1 MSANDE
7 DRLLTVAES
16 ISHGTPVDW
25 NEVEK
30 QLDPAARAIVSE
42 LKVLEDMARIH
53 EESPKTWGPFEIV
66 GEIARGA
73 FGTVYTARDSALGVT
88 LALKVIRP
96 RSPDVPLDP
105 EKALNEARLLAKI
118 THPNVVRVYRADRI
132 GDEVGVA
139 MELVNG
145 QTLEDLVQ
153 KQSAFSAREATHVGI
168 DLCHALAAVHRS
180 GALHGDIKAHNV
192 MRGEDG
198 RIVLMDFGAGKD
210 LNIPPRHTGPD
221 FVGTPLYMAPEV
233 FAGRPRSKSTDIYS
247 LGVLLYYLVSRQYPV
262 EGSTRTEVE
271 RGHQQPAR
279 RVPLRD
285 VRPDLPDAFV
295 RVVDQALA
303 ERPDDRFQSAGE
315 LEAAL
320 SATIVPR
327 PRWRWKEIAA
337 AAAVLLAVGLVA
349 VFYRG
354 QSQSSGTSRTSE
366 TASLTTAAAATTP
379 AVTPTPS
386 ADTYRIKA
394 VLKRDRD
401 GAEVPLAS
409 GTRLGLAE
417 RLSMD
422 LDLSAPAHVY
432 VVNEDE
438 RGNSILLFPLRGRE
452 PANPL
457 AAGHHRLPGLLEG
470 EKLSWQVTT
479 AGGREHFFVI
489 ASPTRS
495 ATFEKMFAALSSP
508 VLNQQISYPKLS
520 SEALGALRSV
530 GGLAVVPAQKH
541 EQLRTTPGFAMPLT
555 DQEET
560 AQGVWI
566 RQATFDNPD

>member
-1 MSANDE
+1 MSASDE
-7 DRLLTVAES
+7 DTRLLTVAQS
-16 ISHGTPVDW
+16 ISEGTPVDW

-30 QLDPAARAIVSE
+30 QLDPSSRAIVSE
-42 LKVLEDMARIH
+42 LKVLEDLARIH
-53 EESPKTWGPFEIV
+53 EENPKKWGPFEIV

-73 FGTVYTARDSALGVT
+73 FGTVYIARDSALGVT

-105 EKALNEARLLAKI
+105 ENALNEARLLAKI

-139 MELVNG
+139 MELVKG

-153 KQSAFSAREATHVGI
+153 KQSFSAREATHVGI

-192 MRGEDG
+192 MRGDDS

-210 LNIPPRHTGPD
+210 LNILPRLTGPD
-221 FVGTPLYMAPEV
+221 FVGTPIYMAPEV
-233 FAGRPRSKSTDIYS
+233 FAGQPRSKSTDLYS
-247 LGVLLYYLVSRQYPV
+247 LGVLLYYLVSRAYPI

-295 RVVDQALA
+295 RVVDQAVA
-303 ERPDDRFQSAGE
+303 ERPADRFQSAGE

-327 PRWRWKEIAA
+327 PRQRWKEIAVA
-337 AAAVLLAVGLVA
+337 AAMLLAAALGIA
-349 VFYRG
+349 IYRG
-354 QSQSSGTSRTSE
+354 QSPPPGPARAGE
-366 TASLTTAAAATTP
+366 DRAASAKAAVPPPSP
-379 AVTPTPS
+379 ADS
-386 ADTYRIKA
+386 YRIKA

-422 LDLSAPAHVY
+422 LDLSAPAYVY

-438 RGNSILLFPLRGRE
+438 RGNSYLLFPLRELE
-452 PANPL
+452 PVNPL
-457 AAGHHRLPGLLEG
+457 PAGHHRLPGLLAG
-470 EKLSWQVTT
+470 ENLYWQVTT
-479 AGGREHFFVI
+479 AGGREHFLVI

-495 ATFEKMFAALSSP
+495 TTFEKMFAALPSP
-508 VLNQQISYPKLS
+508 VLNRQISYPKLS

-530 GGLAVVPAQKH
+530 GGLALAPSQKH

-560 AQGVWI
+560 TQGVWI
-566 RQATFDNPD
+566 RQASFDNP

>member
-1 MSANDE
+1 MSASDE
-7 DRLLTVAES
+7 DIRLLTVAQS
-16 ISHGTPVDW
+16 ISEGTPVDW

-30 QLDPAARAIVSE
+30 QLDPSARAIVNE

-53 EESPKTWGPFEIV
+53 EECPKTWGPFDIV

-96 RSPDVPLDP
+96 RSPEVPLDP

-192 MRGEDG
+192 MRGQDG

-210 LNIPPRHTGPD
+210 LNIPPHHTGPD

-233 FAGRPRSKSTDIYS
+233 FAGRVRSKTTDLYS
-247 LGVLLYYLVSRQYPV
+247 LGVLLYYLVSRAYPI

-295 RVVDQALA
+295 RVVDQAVA
-303 ERPDDRFQSAGE
+303 ERPEDRFQSAGE

-320 SATIVPR
+320 AATMVPR
-327 PRWRWKEIAA
+327 PRSRWKGIAV
-337 AAAVLLAVGLVA
+337 AAAVLLAAGVGTA
-349 VFYRG
+349 IYRG
-354 QSQSSGTSRTSE
+354 QSQPPSPARTGE
-366 TASLTTAAAATTP
+366 DAAASTKVTVPPPSP
-379 AVTPTPS
+379 ADS
-386 ADTYRIKA
+386 YRIKA

-417 RLSMD
+417 RLSLD

-470 EKLSWQVTT
+470 EKLYWQVTT
-479 AGGREHFFVI
+479 AGGREHFLVI

-495 ATFEKMFAALSSP
+495 ATFEKMFAALPSP

-530 GGLAVVPAQKH
+530 GGLAVAPSQKH

-566 RQATFDNPD
+566 RQATFDNPE

>member
-1 MSANDE
+1 MSASDE
-7 DRLLTVAES
+7 DIRLLTVAQS
-16 ISHGTPVDW
+16 ISEGTPVDW

-30 QLDPAARAIVSE
+30 QLDPSARAIVSE

-53 EESPKTWGPFEIV
+53 EENPTKWGPFEIV
-66 GEIARGA
+66 GEIGRGA
-73 FGTVYTARDSALGVT
+73 FGTVYTARDSALGMT

-132 GDEVGVA
+132 NDEVGVA

-145 QTLEDLVQ
+145 QTLDDLVQ
-153 KQSAFSAREATHVGI
+153 KQSAFSAREATLVGI
-168 DLCHALAAVHRS
+168 DLCQALAAVHRS

-192 MRGEDG
+192 MRGDNG

-210 LNIPPRHTGPD
+210 LNIPRRPAGLD

-233 FAGRPRSKSTDIYS
+233 FAGHPRSKCTDIYS
-247 LGVLLYYLVSRQYPV
+247 LGVLLYYLVSRKYPV

-271 RGHQQPAR
+271 RQHQQPAR
-279 RVPLRD
+279 RIPLRD

-295 RVVDQALA
+295 RVVEQAHA
-303 ERPDDRFQSAGE
+303 ERPEDRYQSAGE
-315 LEAAL
+315 FEAAL
-320 SATIVPR
+320 SATLVAQPK
-327 PRWRWKEIAA
+327 RWWKEIAA
-337 AAAVLLAVGLVA
+337 AAAVLLALGLVA
-349 VFYRG
+349 MFYRG
-354 QSQSSGTSRTSE
+354 QSQPSGTSRAE
-366 TASLTTAAAATTP
+366 EAVRPTTAAAATTAP
-379 AVTPTPS
+379 VPPPPTGS
-386 ADTYRIKA
+386 YRVKA
-394 VLKRDRD
+394 LLKRERD
-401 GAEVPLAS
+401 GIEVPLVS
-409 GTRLGLAE
+409 GTRLGLSE

-457 AAGHHRLPGLLEG
+457 AAGHHRLPGLLDD
-470 EKLSWQVTT
+470 EKLYWQVTT
-479 AGGREHFFVI
+479 AGGREHFLVI

-495 ATFEKMFAALSSP
+495 ATFEKMFAALPSP

-520 SEALGALRSV
+520 PEALGALRSV
-530 GGLAVVPAQKH
+530 GGLAVAPSQKH

-566 RQATFDNPD
+566 RQATFDNPE

>member
-1 MSANDE
+1 MSASDE
-7 DRLLTVAES
+7 DIRLLTVAQS
-16 ISHGTPVDW
+16 ISEGTPVDW

-30 QLDPAARAIVSE
+30 QLDPSSRAIVSE

-53 EESPKTWGPFEIV
+53 EENPKKWGPFEIV

-96 RSPDVPLDP
+96 RSPDVPIDP

-145 QTLEDLVQ
+145 QTLDDLVQ
-153 KQSAFSAREATHVGI
+153 KQSAFSAREATLVGI
-168 DLCHALAAVHRS
+168 DLCQALAAVHRS

-192 MRGEDG
+192 MRGVDG
-198 RIVLMDFGAGKD
+198 RIVLMDLGAGKD
-210 LNIPPRHTGPD
+210 LNIPRRSVGSD

-233 FAGRPRSKSTDIYS
+233 FAGQARSKSTDIYS
-247 LGVLLYYLVSRQYPV
+247 LGVLLYYLVSRKYPV

-295 RVVDQALA
+295 RVVDQAVA
-303 ERPDDRFQSAGE
+303 ERPEDRFQSAGE

-320 SATIVPR
+320 AATMVPR
-327 PRWRWKEIAA
+327 PRPRWKEIAVA
-337 AAAVLLAVGLVA
+337 AAMLLAAALGIA
-349 VFYRG
+349 IYRG
-354 QSQSSGTSRTSE
+354 QSQPPGPARPGE
-366 TASLTTAAAATTP
+366 DAAASAKAAVPPP
-379 AVTPTPS
+379 ADS
-386 ADTYRIKA
+386 YRIKA
-394 VLKRDRD
+394 MLKRDRD
-401 GAEVPLAS
+401 GAELPLAS
-409 GTRLGLAE
+409 GARLGLAE

-422 LDLSAPAHVY
+422 LDLSAPAYVY

-438 RGNSILLFPLRGRE
+438 RGNSYLLFPLRDLE
-452 PANPL
+452 PVNPL
-457 AAGHHRLPGLLEG
+457 PAGHHRLPGLLAG
-470 EKLSWQVTT
+470 EKLYWQVTS
-479 AGGREHFFVI
+479 AGGREHFLVI
-489 ASPTRS
+489 VSPTRS
-495 ATFEKMFAALSSP
+495 ATFEKMFAGLPSP

-530 GGLAVVPAQKH
+530 GGLAVAPSLKH
-541 EQLRTTPGFAMPLT
+541 EQLRATPGFAMPLI

-560 AQGVWI
+560 TQGVWI
-566 RQATFDNPD
+566 RQATFENP

>member
-7 DRLLTVAES
+7 DTRLLSVAQS
-16 ISHGTPVDW
+16 ISEGMPVDW
-25 NEVEK
+25 SEVDK
-30 QLDPAARAIVSE
+30 HDDPTYSAIVSE
-42 LKVLEDMARIH
+42 LRVLEDLARIH
-53 EESPKTWGPFEIV
+53 EESPRNWGSFDIV

-73 FGTVYTARDSALGVT
+73 FGTVYTARDPALGVT

-96 RSPDVPLDP
+96 RNPDVPLDP

-139 MELVNG
+139 MELVKG

-153 KQSAFSAREATHVGI
+153 TQSLFSAREATLIGL

-192 MRGEDG
+192 MRGENG

-210 LNIPPRHTGPD
+210 LNIAPRHGGQD

-233 FAGRPRSKSTDIYS
+233 FAGYVRSKTTDIYS
-247 LGVLLYYLVSRQYPV
+247 LGVLLYYLVSRAYPI

-271 RGHQQPAR
+271 RGHQPPGR
-279 RVPLRD
+279 RIPLRD

-295 RVVDQALA
+295 RIVEQAVA
-303 ERPDDRFQSAGE
+303 ERPEDRFQSAGE

-320 SATIVPR
+320 SATVVAAR
-327 PRWRWKEIAA
+327 PRRWWKEIAVA
-337 AAAVLLAVGLVA
+337 ATVLLAVGLATVI
-349 VFYRG
+349 YRG
-354 QSQSSGTSRTSE
+354 QNQPTGPAQTSE
-366 TASLTTAAAATTP
+366 AAAASTTA
-379 AVTPTPS
+379 AVTPTLP
-386 ADTYRIKA
+386 ADSYRIKA
-394 VLKRDRD
+394 LLKRDRD
-401 GAEVPLAS
+401 GIEVPLVL

-438 RGNSILLFPLRGRE
+438 RGNSYLLFPLRGLE

-457 AAGHHRLPGLLEG
+457 PAGHHRLPGLLDDQ
-470 EKLSWQVTT
+470 KLSWQVTT
-479 AGGREHFFVI
+479 AGGREHFLVI

-495 ATFEKMFAALSSP
+495 ATFEKVFTALPSP
-508 VLNQQISYPKLS
+508 VLNQRISYPKLS
-520 SEALGALRSV
+520 PEGLGALRSV
-530 GGLAVVPAQKH
+530 GGLTVAPSPQR

-555 DQEET
+555 DKEET

>member
-16 ISHGTPVDW
+16 ISQGTPVDW
-25 NEVEK
+25 NDVEK
-30 QLDPAARAIVSE
+30 QVDRSSRDIISE
-42 LKVLEDMARIH
+42 LRVLEDMARIH
-53 EESPKTWGPFEIV
+53 EECPKTWGPFDIV

-96 RSPDVPLDP
+96 RSPEVPLDP

-118 THPNVVRVYRADRI
+118 THPNVVRVFRADRI

-139 MELVNG
+139 MELVKG
-145 QTLEDLVQ
+145 HTFEDLVQ
-153 KQSAFSAREATHVGI
+153 KQPFSAREATHVGI

-192 MRGEDG
+192 MRGDDS

-210 LNIPPRHTGPD
+210 LNMPPRYTGPD
-221 FVGTPLYMAPEV
+221 FVGTPIYMAPEV
-233 FAGRPRSKSTDIYS
+233 FAGQPRSKSTDLYS
-247 LGVLLYYLVSRQYPV
+247 LGVLLYYLVSRAYPV
-262 EGSTRTEVE
+262 QGSTRTEVE
-271 RGHQQPAR
+271 HGHHQPAR
-279 RVPLRD
+279 RIPLRD

-295 RVVDQALA
+295 RVVDRAVA
-303 ERPDDRFQSAGE
+303 ERPQDRFQSAGE

-320 SATIVPR
+320 SATMAPR
-327 PRWRWKEIAA
+327 PRRQWKEIAA
-337 AAAVLLAVGLVA
+337 AAAVLLAVGFAA
-349 VFYRG
+349 VFYLGR
-354 QSQSSGTSRTSE
+354 QPSGTARSGEAVAT
-366 TASLTTAAAATTP
+366 TALPVTAAAMTSP
-379 AVTPTPS
+379 PS
-386 ADTYRIKA
+386 TDSYRIKA

-401 GAEVPLAS
+401 GAEVPLVP
-409 GTRLGLAE
+409 GTRLELSE
-417 RLSMD
+417 RVSMD
-422 LDLSAPAHVY
+422 LDVSAPAHVY

-470 EKLSWQVTT
+470 DKLYWQVTT
-479 AGGREHFFVI
+479 AGGREHFLVI

-495 ATFEKMFAALSSP
+495 ATFEKMFAALPSP
-508 VLNQQISYPKLS
+508 VFNQQISYPKLS
-520 SEALGALRSV
+520 SDALGALRSV
-530 GGLAVVPAQKH
+530 GGLVVAPSQKH
-541 EQLRTTPGFAMPLT
+541 EQLRATPGFAMPLT
-555 DQEET
+555 DKEET
-560 AQGVWI
+560 VEGVWI
-566 RQATFDNPD
+566 RQASFDNPD